1 LDAPDK
7 APEEEKPE
15 AAAVAA
21 PAPEEKAPEE
31 AFSVPAPAS
40 SAKAKK
46 KKNKKKKKGKGAE
59 TAPDFSEAPSTA
71 VTASVEPESRVQEGG
86 SAREETENVP
96 AAAPA
101 AEPAVAPFGV
111 EDTEP
116 SVVVEETPVVG
127 DSDAKQKEKEIEEI
141 LSEKKRQIE
150 EVLAEKKRAI
160 DEIFEARKRA
170 IEEVASEKKKKAE
183 ADEAEAEAKQRQLDD
198 FLVEKRKAMEEIQRE
213 KLRAIEEVHEEEAK
227 EKRKA
232 LDDKTK
238 VIEEIQREKAKALA
252 EVHSMEAAEKRR
264 AIEEIQREK
273 AKALAEVAEKE
284 EAEKR
289 KAIEEVQAMKQKAL
303 AEVAERQ
310 KKEKQRSI
318 VAMMKTHAAE
328 NVAERDRAEAR
339 EAKARAEAKESEAK
353 EAKERAEAKEAALL
367 EAHSASSETS
377 DDREMI
383 VHEEVSDEAARPL
396 ALEREAETRADRT
409 ADPERG
415 DDEATE
421 EDVPSPPPSPEKENF
436 PEEPAR
442 NAAFAIEPP
451 PLPVIPVAASIPDLE
466 DEPTPMAPPAA
477 DAAIAAEAARAA
489 ENAAA
494 ADADAKRLRAII
506 AAAPTPTR
514 DSGSGLP
521 SKGVPGA
528 SPRLREAL
536 KKDEASRRRAAE
548 EAKARLEEVEAK
560 ARRAAAAAAKAV
572 ARAASAPP
580 PISESERSAWL
591 AKHPYQPI
599 AKAPYALSRHETHDA
614 DLFDAAEEAVV
625 AYLEEQVTSR
635 LVAAGVPASATG
647 LDDFSYV
654 RMMSEFRKRRAEETE
669 ALGPEDRARYETER
683 AAILNHIA
691 ATSRAAMAERVRRD
705 AERLENAN
713 AFFQDG
719 GDDGET
725 TTPVGATA
733 KTLFSS
739 STDLNEPD
747 PKHALDELELGA
759 LTGERLE
766 AAIPKVM
773 RGVSVRESLEG
784 GA

>member
-1 LDAPDK
+1 M
-7 APEEEKPE
+7 
-15 AAAVAA
+15 
-21 PAPEEKAPEE
+21 
-31 AFSVPAPAS
+31 
-40 SAKAKK
+40 
-46 KKNKKKKKGKGAE
+46 
-59 TAPDFSEAPSTA
+59 T
-71 VTASVEPESRVQEGG
+71 
-86 SAREETENVP
+86 
-96 AAAPA
+96 
-101 AEPAVAPFGV
+101 
-111 EDTEP
+111 
-116 SVVVEETPVVG
+116 
-127 DSDAKQKEKEIEEI
+127 
-141 LSEKKRQIE
+141 
-150 EVLAEKKRAI
+150 
-160 DEIFEARKRA
+160 
-170 IEEVASEKKKKAE
+170 
-183 ADEAEAEAKQRQLDD
+183 
-198 FLVEKRKAMEEIQRE
+198 
-213 KLRAIEEVHEEEAK
+213 
-227 EKRKA
+227 
-232 LDDKTK
+232 
-238 VIEEIQREKAKALA
+238 
-252 EVHSMEAAEKRR
+252 
-264 AIEEIQREK
+264 
-273 AKALAEVAEKE
+273 
-284 EAEKR
+284 
-289 KAIEEVQAMKQKAL
+289 
-303 AEVAERQ
+303 
-310 KKEKQRSI
+310 
-318 VAMMKTHAAE
+318 
-328 NVAERDRAEAR
+328 
-339 EAKARAEAKESEAK
+339 
-353 EAKERAEAKEAALL
+353 
-367 EAHSASSETS
+367 
-377 DDREMI
+377 
-383 VHEEVSDEAARPL
+383 
-396 ALEREAETRADRT
+396 
-409 ADPERG
+409 
-415 DDEATE
+415 
-421 EDVPSPPPSPEKENF
+421 
-436 PEEPAR
+436 
-442 NAAFAIEPP
+442 
-451 PLPVIPVAASIPDLE
+451 
-466 DEPTPMAPPAA
+466 PPAA

-506 AAAPTPTR
+506 AAAPETR

-784 GA
+784 

>member
-1 LDAPDK
+1 
-7 APEEEKPE
+7 
-15 AAAVAA
+15 
-21 PAPEEKAPEE
+21 
-31 AFSVPAPAS
+31 
-40 SAKAKK
+40 
-46 KKNKKKKKGKGAE
+46 
-59 TAPDFSEAPSTA
+59 
-71 VTASVEPESRVQEGG
+71 
-86 SAREETENVP
+86 
-96 AAAPA
+96 
-101 AEPAVAPFGV
+101 
-111 EDTEP
+111 
-116 SVVVEETPVVG
+116 
-127 DSDAKQKEKEIEEI
+127 
-141 LSEKKRQIE
+141 
-150 EVLAEKKRAI
+150 
-160 DEIFEARKRA
+160 
-170 IEEVASEKKKKAE
+170 
-183 ADEAEAEAKQRQLDD
+183 
-198 FLVEKRKAMEEIQRE
+198 
-213 KLRAIEEVHEEEAK
+213 
-227 EKRKA
+227 
-232 LDDKTK
+232 
-238 VIEEIQREKAKALA
+238 
-252 EVHSMEAAEKRR
+252 
-264 AIEEIQREK
+264 
-273 AKALAEVAEKE
+273 
-284 EAEKR
+284 
-289 KAIEEVQAMKQKAL
+289 
-303 AEVAERQ
+303 
-310 KKEKQRSI
+310 
-318 VAMMKTHAAE
+318 
-328 NVAERDRAEAR
+328 
-339 EAKARAEAKESEAK
+339 
-353 EAKERAEAKEAALL
+353 
-367 EAHSASSETS
+367 
-377 DDREMI
+377 
-383 VHEEVSDEAARPL
+383 
-396 ALEREAETRADRT
+396 
-409 ADPERG
+409 
-415 DDEATE
+415 
-421 EDVPSPPPSPEKENF
+421 
-436 PEEPAR
+436 
-442 NAAFAIEPP
+442 
-451 PLPVIPVAASIPDLE
+451 LPVIPVAASIPDLE

-580 PISESERSAWL
+580 PMSESERSAWL

-784 GA
+784 